1 MGQQYDRINVLPHT
15 KRDFILIHTDFVS
28 NLDVLRKILS
38 LSFTFDIVFMT
49 FSFLKKIVS
58 FNQRTSQNSLL

>member
-1 MGQQYDRINVLPHT
+1 MDEVITLLAHT

-58 FNQRTSQNSLL
+58 FNQRISQNSLL